1 MDEPFRALLMNT
13 KGMAPPH
20 FSPLWKTANGL
31 FKAGRPRKRRRRR
44 EFLDFMNGIIDS

>member
-1 MDEPFRALLMNT
+1 MEDF
-13 KGMAPPH
+13 
-20 FSPLWKTANGL
+20 FSQGLRILWKTATGL